1 MGCDICYTNHMVADQ
16 NDADNLLVLLANAG
30 CHYVIGVP
38 QSDDVMLMYQSTSY
52 HDVAA
57 TREMLGLHP
66 IPEFERW
73 CENHGILENGK
84 LTPLAGQPGLLM

>member
-1 MGCDICYTNHMVADQ
+1 MVADQ

-73 CENHGILENGK
+73 CEDHGILENGK

>member
-1 MGCDICYTNHMVADQ
+1 
-16 NDADNLLVLLANAG
+16 
-30 CHYVIGVP
+30 
-38 QSDDVMLMYQSTSY
+38 MLMYQSTSY

-73 CENHGILENGK
+73 CEDHGILENGK
-84 LTPLAGQPGLLM
+84 LTPMAGQPGLLM